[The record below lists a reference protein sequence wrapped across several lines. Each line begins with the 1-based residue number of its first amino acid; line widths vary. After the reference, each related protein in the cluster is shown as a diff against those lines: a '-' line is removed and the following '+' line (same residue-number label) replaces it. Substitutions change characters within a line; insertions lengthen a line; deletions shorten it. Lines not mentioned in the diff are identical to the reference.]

1 MDKEKSETERPHK
14 LRLDGR
20 HSLYLTGV
28 ADVCS
33 FDETAILIR
42 LDGCLLS
49 VDGEDLH
56 ILGLNTGGGEMTV
69 EGKITGLNYLGEK
82 SDSGKRDPSGKKNPI
97 GRLFR

>member
-1 MDKEKSETERPHK
+1 METEKNETERPHK

-33 FDETAILIR
+33 FDETSVLIR

-49 VDGEDLH
+49 VDGEGLH
-56 ILGLNTGGGEMTV
+56 ILGLNTDGGEMTV
-69 EGKITGLNYLGEK
+69 EGKITGLNYLGEEK
-82 SDSGKRDPSGKKNPI
+82 KSGKKNPV